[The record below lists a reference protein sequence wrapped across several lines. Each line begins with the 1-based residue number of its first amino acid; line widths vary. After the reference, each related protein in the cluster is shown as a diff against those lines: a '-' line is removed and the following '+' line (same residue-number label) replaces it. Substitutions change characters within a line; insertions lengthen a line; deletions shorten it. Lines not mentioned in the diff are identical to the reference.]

1 MPRRIRIFQGEDRD
15 TRYNTLVGEFVIEG
29 LAEVPAGNQI
39 LVRLELDLNG
49 ILKVTAI
56 ERATGLAKHVV
67 IDNAMERFR
76 LRQRSDALERL
87 EAVFDNLAVR
97 RRALDRAR
105 GPGPGS
111 RTLRS
116 RPNQDAALPGVRQAT
131 LSAHALIAKAKG
143 LLPAANAEDAEEL
156 RAMLTDLEAA
166 LDRGVEDDIRAV
178 SREVEEIVFYLEDV

>member
-39 LVRLELDLNG
+39 LVRLELDLEWNTQG
-49 ILKVTAI
+49 DGH
-56 ERATGLAKHVV
+56 RTGHRTRQARRDRQRDGTVPPPP
-67 IDNAMERFR
+67 AQRCPGTPRRRFR
-76 LRQRSDALERL
+76 QSRG
-87 EAVFDNLAVR
+87 R
-97 RRALDRAR
+97 RRALTALEGLDQDHELSGA
-105 GPGPGS
+105 
-111 RTLRS
+111 TT
-116 RPNQDAALPGVRQAT
+116 QDAALPGVRQAT
-131 LSAHALIAKAKG
+131 VSAHALIAKAKG